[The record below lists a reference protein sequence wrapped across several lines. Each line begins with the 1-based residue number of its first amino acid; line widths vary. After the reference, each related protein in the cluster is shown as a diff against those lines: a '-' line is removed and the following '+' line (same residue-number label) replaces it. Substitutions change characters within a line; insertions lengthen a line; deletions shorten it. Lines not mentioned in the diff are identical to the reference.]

1 MQVGKPT
8 EKELELIKAI
18 DAKMEP
24 IQSELN
30 ALNAEMKEAL
40 DVVNG
45 IKNKIRAAKPKLVPL
60 AELKAGVANINSR
73 NKYFPEFLG
82 RFDDVEKKTAFI
94 NFVEEKLK

>member
-8 EKELELIKAI
+8 EKELQLIHAI
-18 DAKMEP
+18 DAKMAP

-45 IKNKIRAAKPKLVPL
+45 IKSRIRAVKPKLIPL
-60 AELKAGVANINSR
+60 AEMKAGLANINSR
-73 NKYFPEFLG
+73 NKYFPEYLG
-82 RFDDVEKKTAFI
+82 RFDDQAKKDEFI
-94 NFVEEKLK
+94 KFVESNI